1 MNTENTGTNKDLF
14 EVMPIPKAARILM
27 LPTVL
32 SSLVMILYSLADTFF
47 VGLLNNE
54 IENAGVSLA
63 APALLAFNA
72 INNLF
77 GIGASS
83 MMSRSL
89 GVKDYDTVK
98 KSASLGFYGSL
109 ASGVLLSLL
118 CLIFLI
124 RYSVCWARKKTPLKP
139 QKNT

>member
-1 MNTENTGTNKDLF
+1 MSTENTGTNKDLF

-89 GVKDYDTVK
+89 G
-98 KSASLGFYGSL
+98 
-109 ASGVLLSLL
+109 
-118 CLIFLI
+118 
-124 RYSVCWARKKTPLKP
+124 
-139 QKNT
+139 